1 MNKETQLK
9 KLEDAF
15 KTLKQQINSDF
26 HIPMADE
33 DPQLTSVILAIE
45 KIAYHAICA
54 ITPAELKTIPIIRFA
69 EFNPCESC
77 NGSGIK
83 ALGISDHDQNF
94 SGHLSEKAR
103 QVYIR
108 KLQQVDATR

>member
-1 MNKETQLK
+1 MNKEAQLK

-33 DPQLTSVILAIE
+33 DPQLTSVILAVE

-54 ITPAELKTIPIIRFA
+54 ITPVELKTIPIIKFA

-83 ALGISDHDQNF
+83 IDDSERI
-94 SGHLSEKAR
+94 GHQIKECYSCNGTG
-103 QVYIR
+103 R
-108 KLQQVDATR
+108 KI